1 MRRLSDVA
9 GTRDDRLAAETHSAA
24 HVWHRHSCLCFCL
37 GSKEHGQEC
46 LCHMGSNRGA
56 ARIFSGSRP
65 IIAQSLVLLS
75 AIILASACWGRSRPV
90 VRKTFPNAPII
101 LISIDTLRADHLPA
115 WGYDGVKTPSIDRLV
130 RDGVIFR
137 NAYSHCPLTLPS
149 HVTLLTGK
157 LPVDTGVRDN
167 IGYRF
172 ASRDGTT
179 LPEILRRRGYATAAA
194 VSAYVLRGETGL
206 RTIFDSYDDKFDFV
220 PGAGAGEIERAG
232 AMTAASAERW
242 IESNGNKPFFFF
254 LHLYEPHAPYR
265 APEPFRSAS
274 RTPYDGEIAYADS
287 IVGSFLDRLRARG
300 DYDRSIIVLLS
311 DHGEG
316 LGDHGE
322 REHGVFLYREVLH
335 VPLVIK
341 LPGNAASGSSV
352 DDPVGLID
360 LVPTLARLAG
370 LPAPAGLHGSDMFG
384 PRPASPVFSESEYAR
399 LHFGWSDLRSLI
411 SSDWHYI
418 EAPRAE
424 LYAFRAD
431 PREANN
437 VASEDRRNLAEY
449 RKTMAAYPRNLATPG
464 QVSDEERAKLTAL
477 GYISARAPA
486 PEGSFPDPKDRL
498 SDLALYE
505 SATDWIARGDL
516 AHAASALEQVA
527 GRNPNFT
534 DAALRLADVYEKV
547 GRSADAAGIYRDV
560 LQRNPAMVEQVAIGI
575 ATAYLNMRQFPQARA
590 HAELARGTN
599 PGGAAVLLARIALVS
614 RDPQKAEAEGRSAM
628 RDAHYL
634 VPGALVTADALL
646 DQNRADAALELLD
659 RVAAGRQ
666 RPRGFGLAR
675 ADAFIHLQRVGDA
688 IASLREEIRLY
699 PGERDAYAQLAALY
713 LLQHDERSADEAFEL
728 MASAIPSP
736 ESAALAAA
744 TFQHF
749 GYLSAAQR
757 WRSRSADQLHR

>member
-1 MRRLSDVA
+1 MRRPSDVA
-9 GTRDDRLAAETHSAA
+9 GTRDDRLAAETHSAG

-37 GSKEHGQEC
+37 GSKEHRQEC
-46 LCHMGSNRGA
+46 LCHTDRTRSA
-56 ARIFSGSRP
+56 ARIFSGNRP
-65 IIAQSLVLLS
+65 IIAQSLVLLL
-75 AIILASACWGRSRPV
+75 AIILAAACGGRGRPV
-90 VRKTFPNAPII
+90 IRKTFPNAPII

-115 WGYDGVKTPSIDRLV
+115 WGYDGVKTPNIDRLV

-172 ASRDGTT
+172 ASPDGMT

-206 RTIFDSYDDKFDFV
+206 RTIFDSYDDQFDFE
-220 PGAGAGEIERAG
+220 PGAGAGEIERPG
-232 AMTAASAERW
+232 TLTAASAERW
-242 IESNGNKPFFFF
+242 IEKNDRKPFFFF
-254 LHLYEPHAPYR
+254 LHVYEPHAPYH

-274 RTPYDGEIAYADS
+274 RTPYDAEIAYADS

-341 LPGNAASGSSV
+341 LPGNSASGSSI

-360 LVPTLARLAG
+360 LVPTLARLCG
-370 LPAPAGLHGSDMFG
+370 LPSPAGLRGSDMFG
-384 PRPASPVFSESEYAR
+384 ARPATPVFSESQYAR

-411 SSDWHYI
+411 SGERHYI

-424 LYAFRAD
+424 LYAFRSD
-431 PREANN
+431 PRESNN
-437 VASEDRRNLAEY
+437 IASEDRRHLADF
-449 RKTMAAYPRNLATPG
+449 RKAMESYPRNLTAPAE
-464 QVSDEERAKLTAL
+464 VSDEERAKLNAL
-477 GYISARAPA
+477 GYIATKAPA
-486 PEGSFPDPKDRL
+486 AAGSLPDPKDRL
-498 SDLALYE
+498 TDLALYD
-505 SATDWIARGDL
+505 SATESIAGGDL
-516 AHAASALEQVA
+516 AHGASALEQVV

-534 DAALRLADVYEKV
+534 DAALRLADLYEKL
-547 GRSADAAGIYRDV
+547 GRSADAVGIYRDV
-560 LQRNPAMVEQVAIGI
+560 LQRNPVMVEQAAIGI

-590 HAELARGTN
+590 HAELARGAN
-599 PGGAAVLLARIALVS
+599 PGGAAVLLAKIAMAS
-614 RDPQKAEAEGRSAM
+614 GDPRNAEAEGQSAM
-628 RDAHYL
+628 RDPHYL
-634 VPGALVTADALL
+634 VPGALVTADALVHE
-646 DQNRADAALELLD
+646 NRAEAALELLD
-659 RVAAGRQ
+659 RVAAGRPM
-666 RPRGFGLAR
+666 PRGFGSVR
-675 ADAFIHLQRVGDA
+675 ADAFVRLQRVGDA

-699 PGERDAYAQLAALY
+699 PGERDAYAQLAALH
-713 LLQHDERSADEAFEL
+713 LLQHDESSANEAFEL
-728 MASAIPSP
+728 MALAIPSP

-749 GYLSAAQR
+749 GYSSAAQR
-757 WRSRSADQLHR
+757 WRSRSAAQRQR